1 MINLIAISISNVH
14 PDPLGPD
21 RVRNRNI
28 KLNQEWI
35 EVENVGDEPFKL
47 KGRVLIDRTPTN
59 QNRHRVVFS
68 PKNPD
73 FALPV
78 GARLRVFTG
87 KMNDPDDP
95 PPSVPSGTWKYFLN
109 YGNYI
114 WNNTGDTAEIYASM
128 DDLNAGRAP
137 LAKRSF

>member
-1 MINLIAISISNVH
+1 MIEISISDVH

-21 RVRNRNI
+21 RIRSQNI

-35 EVENVGDEPFKL
+35 EIENVGDEPFAL

-59 QNRHRVVFS
+59 QNRHKKVFS
-68 PKNPD
+68 PTNPD

-78 GARLRVFTG
+78 GARLRIFTG
-87 KMNDPDDP
+87 KMNDPDDSP
-95 PPSVPSGTWKYFLN
+95 TSVPSGTWTYFLG

-114 WNNTGDTAEIYASM
+114 WNNTGDTAEIFASV
-128 DDLNAGRAP
+128 DDLNAGREP
-137 LAKRSF
+137 LARRSF

>member
-21 RVRNRNI
+21 RVRDRNI

-114 WNNTGDTAEIYASM
+114 WNNTGDTAEVYASI
-128 DDLNAGRAP
+128 DDLDTGRPP
-137 LAKRSF
+137 LARRSF